1 MGVSSRSAKELF
13 LIENNSLYGNKNLK
27 AVTAPG
33 PPSNRSAIRDVA
45 DPQPS
50 DLPLGQLPRPASSVR
65 KR

>member
-13 LIENNSLYGNKNLK
+13 LIENNSRYENKNLK
-27 AVTAPG
+27 TVTAPG

-45 DPQPS
+45 APQQS
-50 DLPLGQLPRPASSVR
+50 DLALGQLPRPASSVR